1 MSTPIQ
7 RKIIIVGGGPT
18 GLATALHLA
27 RQLPELVDELLVL
40 EAAEHPRPKLC
51 GGGVTFHGEEQ
62 LRQLGLSINV
72 PAFVVNKLVFRL
84 GQRDFSVQVP
94 QAMRIIERQLFDA
107 ALAQAVQAR
116 GITVHSNEKV
126 LDIHPTPEGVGVCT
140 SQGTYQAQVVVG
152 ADGAN
157 SVVRRKL
164 NLKAEAGVARLLR
177 VLTPVA
183 PEIDGSWQQ
192 QTAVFDFSCIQRGIQ
207 GYSWDFP
214 CYIAG
219 RPFMNRGIFDSRIA
233 PNQAPKR
240 PHGNLKQTFWE
251 GLAARNVNLDDVQL
265 EGHPVRWFNPQAEF
279 ARPHVLLAGDAAGVD
294 PLFAEGISYGM
305 EYGRIVAH
313 QIKQA
318 FSHND
323 FRFDQ
328 YKRALQAD
336 QLGHLLRRRAFIAQ
350 HLFPYNQPRLYQLI
364 WRLATIAPLALQQTF
379 GAFFGLLPPRWETAV
394 SPSAPVKIGHG

>member
-1 MSTPIQ
+1 MSTPSQ
-7 RKIIIVGGGPT
+7 HKIIIVGGGPT

-27 RQLPELVDELLVL
+27 KQLPELLRDLLIL
-40 EAAEHPRPKLC
+40 EASEHPRPKLC

-62 LRQLGLSINV
+62 LRQMGLIINV

-84 GQRDFSVQVP
+84 GQLDFSVRMP

-107 ALAQAVQAR
+107 ALAQAVLNR
-116 GITVHSNEKV
+116 GITVHSNEKL
-126 LDIHPTPEGVGVCT
+126 LDIYPAADGVQLHT
-140 SQGTYQAQVVVG
+140 SRGEYRAQVVVG

-157 SVVRRKL
+157 SVVRRRL
-164 NLKAEAGVARLLR
+164 NIKAEAGVARLLR
-177 VLTPVA
+177 VLTPVD
-183 PEIDGSWQQ
+183 PEEDSSWQQ

-219 RPFMNRGIFDSRIA
+219 RPFMNRGIFDSRIV
-233 PNQAPKR
+233 PDRLPKQ
-240 PHGNLKQTFWE
+240 PHGNLKQTFWD
-251 GLAARNVNLDDVQL
+251 GLAVRNVDLDRVQL

-305 EYGRIVAH
+305 EYGRIVAQ

-318 FSHND
+318 FFHND
-323 FRFDQ
+323 FRFNQ
-328 YKRALQAD
+328 YKQTLQMD
-336 QLGHLLRRRAFIAQ
+336 QLGRLLRRRAFIAK
-350 HLFPYNQPRLYQLI
+350 HLFTYNRPQLYNLI
-364 WRLATIAPLALQQTF
+364 WRLATVAPLTLQQTF
-379 GAFFGLLPPRWETAV
+379 GAFFGLLPPKWETAV
-394 SPSAPVKIGHG
+394 SSSSTR